1 MQRADVLTAL
11 TARAVEVFAVEAD
24 AVTENASFAED
35 FQVDS
40 LSLVEFTIDLEEEF
54 GIDLLDDDL
63 GALLTVGSWVDLIHR
78 KVLAKA

>member
-1 MQRADVLTAL
+1 MQRAEVLTAL
-11 TARAVEVFAVEAD
+11 TVRAVELFNVEAD
-24 AVTENASFAED
+24 AVTEDASFADD
-35 FQVDS
+35 FRVDS